1 LINLIKTHLKD
12 YLKFLKNPNPNPN
25 HQKIETSDKWKTLIV
40 FILIDFLLIIP
51 SVLLIYLI
59 QELSD
64 LDLDNH
70 AISDLTNKFGLFMII
85 LLGGIIT
92 PFIEEIIFR
101 LPLNYKRNYLFKL
114 VGYVIGKNTIKN
126 FWFKYYTVFFYL
138 FIIAFG
144 AVHISNYKDEAI
156 GILLLSPIL
165 ILPQLIGGTVM
176 AYLRMR
182 LGFTWSFLQHA
193 IFNSL
198 VMFLAFYT
206 NVEEKVVI
214 DNKDFK
220 LKIEVAENRYGNQK
234 LIDIN
239 EDFEFITE
247 INTEYAK
254 YNEIALKLDWDTLVS
269 QQNHKHFNINF
280 SVKNLDLDSDSVLQH
295 HLKEISLGQ

>member
-1 LINLIKTHLKD
+1 
-12 YLKFLKNPNPNPN
+12 
-25 HQKIETSDKWKTLIV
+25 
-40 FILIDFLLIIP
+40 
-51 SVLLIYLI
+51 
-59 QELSD
+59 
-64 LDLDNH
+64 
-70 AISDLTNKFGLFMII
+70 
-85 LLGGIIT
+85 
-92 PFIEEIIFR
+92 
-101 LPLNYKRNYLFKL
+101 
-114 VGYVIGKNTIKN
+114 
-126 FWFKYYTVFFYL
+126 
-138 FIIAFG
+138 
-144 AVHISNYKDEAI
+144 
-156 GILLLSPIL
+156 
-165 ILPQLIGGTVM
+165 
-176 AYLRMR
+176 
-182 LGFTWSFLQHA
+182 
-193 IFNSL
+193 
-198 VMFLAFYT
+198 MFLAFYT